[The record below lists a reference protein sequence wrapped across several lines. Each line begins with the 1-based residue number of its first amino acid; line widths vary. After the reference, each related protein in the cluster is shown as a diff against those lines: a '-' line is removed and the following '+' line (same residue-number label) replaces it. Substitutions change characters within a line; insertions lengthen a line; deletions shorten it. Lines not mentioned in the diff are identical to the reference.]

1 MKLPLSLVA
10 YRLATRAFAL
20 LSRLLLSWR
29 LSRGKED
36 GARIGER
43 RGEPSLDRPAG
54 ILVWL
59 HGASV
64 GEALSLLPLIE
75 KLTQRGRHVLI
86 TTGTVTSASILADR
100 LPAGAFHQFVPL
112 DVPQFM
118 RRFVAHWRPDIALIA
133 ESELWPNFIVEAEKA
148 QTPIVLVN
156 ARLSERSFRR
166 WLRLNGF
173 IGALLARVDLC
184 LAQSEGDAGRFA
196 ELGAPNVR
204 LVGNLKYDA
213 PAPPADRQELASLSG
228 LVSGRQVWIAASTH
242 EGEEV
247 LIGEAHRILAR
258 TFPDLLTLIAPR
270 HPKRGARIAAQL
282 LDLDLNC
289 ALRSAGAQPVADTAV
304 YICDTMG
311 ELGLFYRLAGV
322 VFVGKSFGPGGGQNP
337 IEPARL
343 ASAILHGPHVA
354 NFADVYALL
363 DSAGGAALVRD
374 AEELARTLAGLFI
387 DGARLR
393 AMARTAAKVVESQ
406 TGAVDR
412 TIEAIEPYLS
422 HAAPELE
429 S

>member
-10 YRLATRAFAL
+10 YRLATGAFAP
-20 LSRLLLSWR
+20 LSGPLLSWR

-43 RGEPSLDRPAG
+43 RGEPGLDRPAG
-54 ILVWL
+54 VLVWL

-75 KLTQRGRHVLI
+75 RLTQRGRHVLI
-86 TTGTVTSASILADR
+86 TTGTVTSAAILADR

-112 DVPQFM
+112 DAPQFM
-118 RRFVAHWRPDIALIA
+118 RRFIAHWRPDIALIA

-148 QTPIVLVN
+148 GTPIVLVN

-166 WLRLNGF
+166 WSGLSAF

-184 LAQSEGDAGRFA
+184 LAQSEGDGERFA
-196 ELGAPNVR
+196 ALGAPNVR

-228 LVSGRQVWIAASTH
+228 RISGRQVWIAASTH
-242 EGEEV
+242 AGEEI

-270 HPKRGARIAAQL
+270 HPQRGARIAAQL
-282 LDLDLNC
+282 QELDLNC
-289 ALRSAGAQPVADTAV
+289 ALRSAGAQPSAETAV
-304 YICDTMG
+304 YICDTIG

-322 VFVGKSFGPGGGQNP
+322 VFVGKSLVPGGGQNP

-343 ASAILHGPHVA
+343 ASAILHGPQVA

-374 AEELARTLAGLFI
+374 AEELAQTLAALFI
-387 DGARLR
+387 DGGRLR
-393 AMARTAAKVVESQ
+393 AMARAAAQIVEGQ

-412 TIEAIEPYLS
+412 TVEAVEPYLAR
-422 HAAPELE
+422 AALE
-429 S
+429 PAS

>member
-1 MKLPLSLVA
+1 MKLPLSLIA
-10 YRLATRAFAL
+10 YRLATRAL
-20 LSRLLLSWR
+20 GPLSGPLLSWR

-36 GARIGER
+36 GARLGER

-54 ILVWL
+54 VLVWL

-75 KLTQRGRHVLI
+75 KLTQRGRQVLI
-86 TTGTVTSASILADR
+86 TTGTVTSAAILAER
-100 LPAGAFHQFVPL
+100 LPAGAFHQYVPL
-112 DVPQFM
+112 DAPQFM
-118 RRFVAHWRPDIALIA
+118 RRFLTHWRPDIALIA
-133 ESELWPNFIVEAEKA
+133 ESELWPNFIVEAERA
-148 QTPIVLVN
+148 QTPIILVN

-166 WLRLNGF
+166 WSLLSGF

-184 LAQSEGDAGRFA
+184 LAQSPDDGERFSQ
-196 ELGAPNVR
+196 LGAPNVR
-204 LVGNLKYDA
+204 FAGNLKYDA

-228 LVSGRQVWIAASTH
+228 LISGRQVWIAASTH
-242 EGEEV
+242 PGEEALV
-247 LIGEAHRILAR
+247 AEAHQVIAR

-270 HPKRGARIAAQL
+270 HPKRGAKIAAQL
-282 LDLDLNC
+282 QELGLHC
-289 ALRSAGAQPVADTAV
+289 ALRSTGAQPGGGSSI

-322 VFVGKSFGPGGGQNP
+322 VFVGKSFAPGGGQNP

-363 DSAGGAALVRD
+363 DAAGGAVKVDD
-374 AEELARTLAGLFI
+374 AQELAQTLAALFT
-387 DGARLR
+387 DGGRLR
-393 AMARTAAKVVESQ
+393 TMARTAAKVVEGQ

-412 TIEAIEPYLS
+412 TIEAVEPYLS
-422 HAAPELE
+422 HVALE
-429 S
+429 SAS

>member
-1 MKLPLSLVA
+1 MKLPLSLIA
-10 YRLATRAFAL
+10 YRLATRAIGP
-20 LSRLLLSWR
+20 LSGALLSWR

-43 RGEPSLDRPAG
+43 RGEPGLDRPAG

-75 KLTQRGRHVLI
+75 KLTQRGRQVLI
-86 TTGTVTSASILADR
+86 TTGTVTSAAILAER
-100 LPAGAFHQFVPL
+100 LPAGAFHQYVPL
-112 DVPQFM
+112 DAPQFM
-118 RRFVAHWRPDIALIA
+118 RRFLTHWRPDIALIA
-133 ESELWPNFIVEAEKA
+133 ESELWPNFIVEAERA
-148 QTPIVLVN
+148 QTPIILVN

-166 WLRLNGF
+166 WSLLSGF

-184 LAQSEGDAGRFA
+184 LAQSPDDGERFSQ
-196 ELGAPNVR
+196 LGAPNVR
-204 LVGNLKYDA
+204 FAGNLKYDA

-228 LVSGRQVWIAASTH
+228 LISGRQVWIAASTH
-242 EGEEV
+242 PGEEALV
-247 LIGEAHRILAR
+247 AEAHQVIAR

-270 HPKRGARIAAQL
+270 HPKRGAKIAAQL
-282 LDLDLNC
+282 QELGLHC
-289 ALRSAGAQPVADTAV
+289 ALRSTGAQPGGGSSI

-322 VFVGKSFGPGGGQNP
+322 VFVGKSFAPGGGQNP

-363 DSAGGAALVRD
+363 DAAGGAVKVDD
-374 AEELARTLAGLFI
+374 AQELAQTLAALFT
-387 DGARLR
+387 DGGRLR
-393 AMARTAAKVVESQ
+393 AMARTAAKVVEGQ

-412 TIEAIEPYLS
+412 TIEAVEPYLS
-422 HAAPELE
+422 HVALE
-429 S
+429 SAS

>member
-1 MKLPLSLVA
+1 MKLPVSLAA
-10 YRLATRAFAL
+10 YRLATRAFGP
-20 LSRLLLSWR
+20 LSGPVLSWR

-43 RGEPSLDRPAG
+43 RGEPGLDRPAG
-54 ILVWL
+54 VLVWL

-64 GEALSLLPLIE
+64 GEALSLLPLIDR
-75 KLTQRGRHVLI
+75 LTQRGGHVLI
-86 TTGTVTSASILADR
+86 TTGTVTSAAILADR

-112 DVPQFM
+112 DVPRFM
-118 RRFVAHWRPDIALIA
+118 RRFIAHWRPDIALIA
-133 ESELWPNFIVEAEKA
+133 ESELWPNFIVEAERVG
-148 QTPIVLVN
+148 TPIILVN

-166 WLRLNGF
+166 WSRLSAF

-184 LAQSEGDAGRFA
+184 LAQSEGDGERFVR
-196 ELGAPNVR
+196 LGAPNVR

-213 PAPPADRQELASLSG
+213 PAPPADWQALASLSG

-242 EGEEV
+242 EGEEI

-270 HPKRGARIAAQL
+270 HPSRGVRITAQL
-282 LDLDLNC
+282 QGLGLNC
-289 ALRSAGAQPVADTAV
+289 ALRSVGAQPGAETAV
-304 YICDTMG
+304 YICDTIG

-322 VFVGKSFGPGGGQNP
+322 VFVGKSFAPGGGQNP

-374 AEELARTLAGLFI
+374 AQDLAQTLAALFI
-387 DGARLR
+387 YGGRLR
-393 AMARTAAKVVESQ
+393 AMARTAAKVVEGE

-412 TIEAIEPYLS
+412 TVDAIEPYLAQ
-422 HAAPELE
+422 AALE
-429 S
+429 PVS